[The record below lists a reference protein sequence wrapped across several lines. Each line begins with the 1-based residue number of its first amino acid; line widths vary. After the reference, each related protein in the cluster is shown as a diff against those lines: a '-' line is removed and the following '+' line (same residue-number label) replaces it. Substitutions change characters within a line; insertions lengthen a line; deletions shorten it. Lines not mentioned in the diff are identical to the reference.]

1 MPRIKEI
8 ACRRYS
14 IPLKSALKWGRA
26 HELKRLDH
34 VLIRVELSDGS
45 AGIAEAPPR
54 PMIYGETPAS
64 VIDIIDCHLAPLL
77 MGQAVDSWEAAQKLS
92 ARMELIKNNNTAKGA
107 LDMAL
112 HQAVA
117 KHQRRALSEYL
128 EISRPRIQPSYIVS
142 TGPSSE
148 VTADVEAAYH
158 AGLRVFKVKIG
169 KDIQQEADT
178 IQQLRQQFP
187 AARFY
192 VDANQTLAGQNP
204 RAIFQRLLS
213 LDVLYCEEPLPIHR
227 ITARRQLRQQSR
239 MPLIADDSALTPHD
253 LEREL
258 EFDTFDIL
266 NIKTARTG
274 FSQSMR
280 MLSLCARYGKSV
292 MVGSQASS
300 LLGCLHAALFAGR
313 AEVDCASECSFFL
326 KTDVDLGSAPK
337 IIDGWMSLDSV
348 QAALDH
354 LQLALRSL
362 FIDRGPK

>member
-1 MPRIKEI
+1 MPTIKAI
-8 ACRRYS
+8 ASRRHS

-26 HELKRLDH
+26 HELKQLDH
-34 VLIRVELSDGS
+34 VLIRVELSDGA

-64 VIDIIDCHLAPLL
+64 IIDIIDQQLAPLL
-77 MGQAVDSWEAAQKLS
+77 IGQAADSLKTVRKLS

-117 KHQRRALSEYL
+117 KHQGMPLREYL
-128 EISRPRIQPSYIVS
+128 GSSRQRIQPSYIVS
-142 TGPSSE
+142 TGPPAE
-148 VTADVEAAYH
+148 VTADVKTAYH

-169 KDIQQEADT
+169 KDIQQETDT
-178 IQQLRQQFP
+178 IRQLAEQFP

-192 VDANQTLAGQNP
+192 VDANQTLAGQNSP
-204 RAIFQRLLS
+204 SILKRLLD
-213 LDVLYCEEPLPIHR
+213 LGVLYCEEALPIHR

-239 MPLIADDSALTPHD
+239 MPLIADDSALTCHD

-280 MLSLCARYGKSV
+280 MLNLCAPYRKSV
-292 MVGSQASS
+292 MIGSQASS

-313 AEVDCASECSFFL
+313 ADVNCASECSFFL
-326 KTDVDLGSAPK
+326 KTDVDLASAPS

-348 QAALDH
+348 SDAIDH
-354 LQLALRSL
+354 LQPALESF
-362 FIDRGPK
+362 FIE

>member
-1 MPRIKEI
+1 MPTIKAI
-8 ACRRYS
+8 ASRRHS

-26 HELKRLDH
+26 HELKQLDH
-34 VLIRVELSDGS
+34 VLIRVELSDGA
-45 AGIAEAPPR
+45 AGIAEATPR

-64 VIDIIDCHLAPLL
+64 IIDIVDRQLAPLL
-77 MGQAVDSWEAAQKLS
+77 IGQAADSLEAVRKLS

-117 KHQRRALSEYL
+117 KHQGVPLREYL
-128 EISRPRIQPSYIVS
+128 GSSRQRVQPSYIVS
-142 TGPSSE
+142 TGTPAE
-148 VTADVEAAYH
+148 VTADVETAYH

-169 KDIQQEADT
+169 KDIQQETDT
-178 IQQLRQQFP
+178 IRQLAEQFP
-187 AARFY
+187 AAQFY
-192 VDANQTLAGQNP
+192 VDANQTLSGQNP
-204 RAIFQRLLS
+204 PAVFKRLLD
-213 LDVLYCEEPLPIHR
+213 LGVLYCEEALPIYR

-239 MPLIADDSALTPHD
+239 MPLIADDSALTCHD

-280 MLSLCARYGKSV
+280 MLDLCARYGKSI

-313 AEVDCASECSFFL
+313 AEVNCASECSFFL
-326 KTDVDLGSAPK
+326 KTDVDLASAPS
-337 IIDGWMSLDSV
+337 IIDGWMSLDSA
-348 QAALDH
+348 QDALDH
-354 LQLALRSL
+354 LQLALESF
-362 FIDRGPK
+362 FIE